1 MAEASNRKVN
11 EPSFYHS
18 KIKDW
23 PVNERPREKLIN
35 HGPEVLTEAE
45 LLAILIGSGSGKVT
59 AVDLAKTLFVE
70 HKTLRSLAALSV
82 ADLKQFKGIG
92 DARAVT
98 IAAAFELARRLQS
111 SPDAER
117 RIIKS
122 PSDIAEQF
130 IPTLRDLQQEVFLVI
145 LLNSANKIIKEIT
158 ITKGLLNS
166 SLTHP
171 REVFRHAIVEHAA
184 SVILMHNHPSGNPEP
199 SQEDISITKQ
209 IVEAGKVVGI
219 PVHDHIIIAG
229 GNFTSLAE
237 RGLI

>member
-1 MAEASNRKVN
+1 MAEASNRNVN

-45 LLAILIGSGSGKVT
+45 LLAILIGSGSGNVT
-59 AVDLAKTLFVE
+59 AVDVAKTLFVE
-70 HKTLRSLAALSV
+70 HRTLRSLAGLSV
-82 ADLKQFKGIG
+82 GDLKQFKGIG
-92 DARAVT
+92 DARAVS

-111 SPDAER
+111 SPDVER
-117 RIIKS
+117 RIIRS

-130 IPTLRDLQQEVFLVI
+130 IPALRDLQQEVFIVV

-184 SVILMHNHPSGNPEP
+184 SVILMHNHPSGNQEP
-199 SQEDISITKQ
+199 SQEDVSITKQ